1 MRGVGHVPASDF
13 DLEISE
19 LGSSYSADSQDKY
32 FRQLFLEMPED
43 YSNILL
49 GMDLVLAMM

>member
-13 DLEISE
+13 GLSE
-19 LGSSYSADSQDKY
+19 LGSSYSADSQDKH